1 MRQERL
7 CFRSS
12 QSSLK
17 LSMPKIYWSSTRFEF
32 LKIAL
37 FPWNRLVILT
47 LIGSALNYGSQ
58 GAEATPPESP
68 LRLNELRR
76 MVLDQNDQI
85 QMRLQDAEVS
95 ERLHRAEKG
104 IFEPQLV
111 GGAEYFDTSRPNNR
125 QQSAQLGFFAR
136 PFYLERNTLYNA
148 GIEFLLGTGA
158 KLRTGYML
166 RDLNNNVGAA
176 ETTPGQLMGQQYE
189 SFAGL
194 NLTQPLL
201 KNAGWGATTAKIRL
215 SAISSKIAFHEYRRQ
230 ILLVLASAEAAYW
243 DLHLAQEQVRIGT
256 DSLATAQKILKDN
269 QARLEVGKSSE
280 LEVMQAQ
287 AGLAARKAKLD

>member
-1 MRQERL
+1 MPLNPAPTNDPSARQ
-7 CFRSS
+7 
-12 QSSLK
+12 Q
-17 LSMPKIYWSSTRFEF
+17 
-32 LKIAL
+32 IASKKHL
-37 FPWNRLVILT
+37 FSPSKCLGITVLWAVLM
-47 LIGSALNYGSQ
+47 SACQ
-58 GAEATPPESP
+58 ADDTIQQESP
-68 LRLNELRR
+68 LRLNDLRR
-76 MVLDQNDQI
+76 MVLEQNDQI

-176 ETTPGQLMGQQYE
+176 ETTPGQLMGRKR
-189 SFAGL
+189 AVNPMVP
-194 NLTQPLL
+194 NL
-201 KNAGWGATTAKIRL
+201 
-215 SAISSKIAFHEYRRQ
+215 F
-230 ILLVLASAEAAYW
+230 
-243 DLHLAQEQVRIGT
+243 
-256 DSLATAQKILKDN
+256 
-269 QARLEVGKSSE
+269 
-280 LEVMQAQ
+280 
-287 AGLAARKAKLD
+287 